1 MPGSAVLETAIGLV
15 LVFALLSLFC
25 SAITEAL
32 SAFLQMRAKYL
43 LSGLRLMLDR
53 PAAGAATRPLDGSP
67 DGDGDSLVATSEL
80 PASDAGLAAQVST
93 PEHVAAAAKAV
104 NDLASD
110 TGSAEQVMQTG
121 GLTVALFGQPLLQS
135 LQTPRGIRRLAGR
148 VRNPSYISTQMFT
161 RALLDTLVPDADG
174 HTSLDT
180 VRSTVQNLPDGLP
193 AKKSLLAL
201 LKQAQG
207 NIAAFEHLVEE
218 WYDAQMQRISGWYKR
233 WARLVLG
240 IVGLVI
246 AVLANVDTIQVTHD
260 LYLDQPLRQA
270 IVAQADTGNLC
281 QGVPEADRQR
291 CADAELSKL
300 GASGLPVWWQG
311 KCLHGD
317 IGRCFRYTDGG
328 HTNAWNIVGKI
339 FGWLLTAF
347 AVSFGAPFWFES
359 LSKLGSLRS
368 TGPRPAPAKSP

>member
-32 SAFLQMRAKYL
+32 STFLQMRAKYL

-53 PAAGAATRPLDGSP
+53 PAAGAATRPLPPAD
-67 DGDGDSLVATSEL
+67 DDLVATPAV

-104 NDLASD
+104 NDLASS
-110 TGSAEQVMQTG
+110 TGSAAQVMATG

-148 VRNPSYISTQMFT
+148 VRNPSYISPQMFT
-161 RALLDTLVPDADG
+161 RALVDTLIPDADG

-180 VRSTVQNLPDGLP
+180 VHATVESLPDGLP

-201 LKQAQG
+201 LKQAEG
-207 NIAAFEHLVEE
+207 DIARFEQLVEE

-240 IVGLVI
+240 LVGLTI

-260 LYLDQPLRQA
+260 LYLDQPLRA
-270 IVAQADTGNLC
+270 AVVAQADTGNLC
-281 QGVPEADRQR
+281 QGVPEASRQS
-291 CADAELSKL
+291 CAEDELAKL
-300 GASGLPVWWQG
+300 GASGLPVWWQN

-317 IGRCFRYTDGG
+317 LGRCFRYSDGG
-328 HTNAWNIVGKI
+328 HTGAWNVIGKVI
-339 FGWLLTAF
+339 GWLLTAF

-359 LSKLGSLRS
+359 LSKLGSLRNS
-368 TGPRPAPAKSP
+368 GPRPAPAKGS